1 VSAAPVGGQLDL
13 FAESEAADEQ
23 RRFNGAPTL
32 FDTAQQGYFAR
43 LSAFTVCKTITTT
56 STPIGAPTPGT
67 PKSVRPALAASSP
80 LARADPPSWLRIC
93 SYSGGSPRARRTV
106 LIESWTTRP
115 IGRAALT
122 PERWPSDAER
132 RSLRTEYDSAR
143 LMAGSQHPGLM
154 GIEEAAQL
162 LTYQTDFVLCRRI
175 ETLLCW
181 EDGSSADIAY
191 AARAARVIVPLTAAV

>member
-1 VSAAPVGGQLDL
+1 M
-13 FAESEAADEQ
+13 
-23 RRFNGAPTL
+23 
-32 FDTAQQGYFAR
+32 
-43 LSAFTVCKTITTT
+43 
-56 STPIGAPTPGT
+56 
-67 PKSVRPALAASSP
+67 
-80 LARADPPSWLRIC
+80 
-93 SYSGGSPRARRTV
+93 
-106 LIESWTTRP
+106 IESWTTRP

-175 ETLLCW
+175 ETLLRW